1 LRVLRAI
8 IDGPY
13 TGWKPT
19 PQDWYRI
26 GFGRVICVDKDGLV
40 SPMETN
46 SGAYPKFGVNEGY
59 KDHPSLTSESRG
71 ETHPMGGSMGNDDH
85 EALQH
90 MFAMGRP
97 TGYGAIRPGDLPPAD
112 FFTGAPSFSD
122 SPATFTSSES
132 DEPSSSDT
140 NRVDRINGG
149 TNGAR
154 IAGDFSPILP
164 MGLMIYNDLMTDI
177 EGTARVLGQEFR
189 ESVLFGSTPTSFPT
203 PAVQPPDQ
211 GPEPQPPSTM
221 YGWVPSSVQLTS
233 CKC

>member
-1 LRVLRAI
+1 MT
-8 IDGPY
+8 DGPH

-26 GFGRVICVDKDGLV
+26 KFWGVLHVDKDGLL
-40 SPMETN
+40 SSMETN
-46 SGAYPKFGVNEGY
+46 RGSYLRFGANEGY

-71 ETHPMGGSMGNDDH
+71 ETYPMGGPMGNGDH

-90 MFAMGRP
+90 MFTMGGP

-122 SPATFTSSES
+122 SLATSTSSRPG
-132 DEPSSSDT
+132 EPGSSDT
-140 NRVDRINGG
+140 GRIDGTSEG

-154 IAGDFSPILP
+154 TSGDFSPILP

-189 ESVLFGSTPTSFPT
+189 ESVLFGPTPTSFPT

-211 GPEPQPPSTM
+211 SPEPQPPSTV
-221 YGWVPSSVQLTS
+221 YGWVPSFVQFTPR
-233 CKC
+233 KC